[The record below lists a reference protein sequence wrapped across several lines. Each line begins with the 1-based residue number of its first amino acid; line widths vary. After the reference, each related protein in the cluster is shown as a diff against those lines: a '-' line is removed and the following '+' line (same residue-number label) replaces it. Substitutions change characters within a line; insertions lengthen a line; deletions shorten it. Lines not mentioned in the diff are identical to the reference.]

1 MKKKP
6 ELLAPAGDF
15 EKLKIAIE
23 YGADAVYAGV
33 SHFSLRCHSGK
44 EFDYETFKKAVD
56 FAHSKGVKVYATVNS
71 FPFENQLPIVEEHIK
86 RLKEIGVDALIV
98 STLGVIMKA
107 REIAPEIDIHLSTQA
122 NALNSWD
129 YKAYRDLGVS
139 RIIAAR
145 ETSLKDLIKIKEKV
159 PDVEIEVFVHGAMCF
174 AYSGRCLL
182 SAVQFGR
189 NPNKGSCANDCRYP
203 YVLYAENPETGTLF
217 KLEEYPE
224 DGTYIMNAKDL
235 CLIKHIPEI
244 IDAGVI
250 DSVKIEGRTKAPY
263 YVAVVTKAYRDAIDE
278 YVNTGKCE
286 CDKYYQEILTTKN
299 RGLTDAYLVK
309 RPYERHDTQNFE
321 TSLTYG
327 NWQVA
332 GIVNEDEE
340 TFMCKYKI
348 FPGDILEI
356 LYPKNA
362 KISPCENE
370 IGKVFQK
377 DGKWYL
383 KLNKI
388 ITKSGKELE
397 AVHSG
402 NLNPIKLPCK
412 LPYLTFLRKEVEFG
426 PNGK

>member
-1 MKKKP
+1 MKKV
-6 ELLAPAGDF
+6 ELLSPAGDF
-15 EKLKIAIE
+15 EKLKIAIS

-56 FAHSKGVKVYATVNS
+56 WAHERGVKVYATVNS
-71 FPFENQLPIVEEHIK
+71 FPFESQLNLVENHIK
-86 RLKEIGVDALIV
+86 KLKEIGVDAMII
-98 STLGVIMKA
+98 STVGVIKKA

-129 YKAYRDLGVS
+129 YEAYRDLGVK

-145 ETSLKDLIKIKEKV
+145 ETTLKDLIKIKEKV
-159 PDVEIEVFVHGAMCF
+159 PDIEIEIFVHGAMCF

-217 KLEEYPE
+217 KLEEYN

-244 IDAGVI
+244 LKSGVV
-250 DSVKIEGRTKAPY
+250 DSLKIEGRTKAPY
-263 YVAVVTKAYRDAIDE
+263 YVGVVTKAYREAIDE
-278 YVNTGKCE
+278 WYSKGECNCE
-286 CDKYYQEILTTKN
+286 KYYREILTTKN
-299 RGLTDAYLVK
+299 RGLTDAYIVK
-309 RPYERHDTQNFE
+309 RPYERNDTQNLQ

-327 NWQVA
+327 DWQVA

-348 FPGDILEI
+348 FPGDVLEI
-356 LYPKNA
+356 VLPKNS
-362 KISPCENE
+362 KISPCKNE
-370 IGKVFQK
+370 IGEIYQK
-377 DGKWYL
+377 DNQWYL
-383 KLNKI
+383 KLDKI
-388 ITKSGKELE
+388 LTLNGKELSS
-397 AVHSG
+397 VHSG

-412 LPYLTFLRKEVEFG
+412 LPYLTFLRKEA
-426 PNGK
+426 K

>member
-1 MKKKP
+1 MKKI
-6 ELLAPAGDF
+6 ELLSPAGDF

-44 EFDYETFKKAVD
+44 EFDYETFKEAVD
-56 FAHSKGVKVYATVNS
+56 YAHSKGVKVYATVNS
-71 FPFENQLPIVEEHIK
+71 FPFESQLSLVENHIK
-86 RLKEIGVDALIV
+86 KLKEIGVDAMII
-98 STLGVIMKA
+98 STLGVIKKA

-129 YKAYRDLGVS
+129 YEAYRDLGVK

-145 ETSLKDLIKIKEKV
+145 ETTLKDLIKIKEKV
-159 PDVEIEVFVHGAMCF
+159 PDVEIEIFVHGAMCF

-203 YVLYAENPETGTLF
+203 YILYAENPETGALF
-217 KLEEYPE
+217 KLEEFA

-235 CLIKHIPEI
+235 CLINHIPEI
-244 IDAGVI
+244 LSAGVV
-250 DSVKIEGRTKAPY
+250 DSLKIEGRTKAPY
-263 YVAVVTKAYRDAIDE
+263 YVGVVTKAYREAIDE
-278 YVNTGKCE
+278 WYSKGE
-286 CDKYYQEILTTKN
+286 CDCEKYYKEILTTKN

-309 RPYERHDTQNFE
+309 RPYERFDTQNLE

-327 NWQVA
+327 EWQVA
-332 GIVNEDEE
+332 GIVNEDKK

-356 LYPKNA
+356 LAPSEVKE
-362 KISPCENE
+362 CENE
-370 IGKVFQK
+370 IGKIYK
-377 DGKWYL
+377 KNNKWYL
-383 KLNKI
+383 RLDKILTLNE
-388 ITKSGKELE
+388 KELK

-402 NLNPIKLPCK
+402 NLNPIQLPCE
-412 LPYLTFLRKEVEFG
+412 LPYLTFLRKKVEFS
-426 PNGK
+426 PNGI

>member
-1 MKKKP
+1 MKKV

-15 EKLKIAIE
+15 EKLKIAIA

-44 EFDYETFKKAVD
+44 EFNYENFAEAVKY
-56 FAHSKGVKVYATVNS
+56 AHERGVRVYATVNS
-71 FPFENQLPIVEEHIK
+71 FPFENQLPLVEEHILK
-86 RLKEIGVDALIV
+86 LKEIGVDAMIV
-98 STLGVIMKA
+98 SSLGVLMKA
-107 REIAPEIDIHLSTQA
+107 REIAPEIEIHLSTQA

-129 YKAYRDLGVS
+129 YKAYRDLGVK

-145 ETSLKDLIKIKEKV
+145 ESTLKDLQRIKEKV
-159 PDVEIEVFVHGAMCF
+159 PDVEIETFVHGAMCF

-203 YVLYAENPETGTLF
+203 YVLYAENPETGMMF

-235 CLIKHIPEI
+235 CLIEHIPEI
-244 IDAGVI
+244 LKSGAV
-250 DSVKIEGRTKAPY
+250 DSIKIEGRTKAPY
-263 YVAVVTKAYRDAIDE
+263 YVGVVTKAYREAIDAFYEGREFDKE
-278 YVNTGKCE
+278 YFMN
-286 CDKYYQEILTTKN
+286 EILTTKN

-309 RPYERHDTQNFE
+309 RPYERHDTQNLE
-321 TSLTYG
+321 TSLTHG
-327 NWQVA
+327 EWQVS

-340 TFMCKYKI
+340 TFMCKYKT
-348 FPGDILEI
+348 FPGDVVEI
-356 LYPKNA
+356 LAPKNA
-362 KISPCENE
+362 KISPVKNE
-370 IGKVFQK
+370 IGEIWQEN
-377 DGKWYL
+377 GKWIL
-383 KLNKI
+383 KFNKI
-388 ITKSGKELE
+388 ETKNGKVLE

-412 LPYLTFLRKEVEFG
+412 LPYLTFLRKKVEFS
-426 PNGK
+426 PNGV

>member
-1 MKKKP
+1 MKKV
-6 ELLAPAGDF
+6 ELLSPAGDF

-44 EFDYETFKKAVD
+44 EFDYETFKEAVD
-56 FAHSKGVKVYATVNS
+56 YAHKRGVKVYATVNS
-71 FPFENQLPIVEEHIK
+71 FPFENQLSIVEEHIK
-86 RLKEIGVDALIV
+86 KLKEIGVDALIV

-129 YKAYRDLGVS
+129 YIAYKDLGVK

-145 ETSLKDLIKIKEKV
+145 ETTLKDLIRIKEKV
-159 PDVEIEVFVHGAMCF
+159 PDIEIEIFVHGAMCF

-203 YVLYAENPETGTLF
+203 YVLYAENPETGTMF
-217 KLEEYPE
+217 KLEEYD

-235 CLIKHIPEI
+235 CLIEHIPEI
-244 IDAGVI
+244 LKSDVI

-263 YVAVVTKAYRDAIDE
+263 YVGVVTKAYRDAIDE
-278 YVNTGKCE
+278 WYTTGRCDCE
-286 CDKYYQEILTTKN
+286 KYLNEILTTKN
-299 RGLTDAYLVK
+299 RGLTDAYIVK
-309 RPYERHDTQNFE
+309 RPFERHDTQNLE

-327 NWQVA
+327 EWQVA
-332 GIVNEDEE
+332 GIVNEDNK

-348 FPGDILEI
+348 FPGDVLEI
-356 LYPKNA
+356 VLPKES
-362 KISPCENE
+362 KIATCKNE
-370 IGKVFQK
+370 IGEIFEKN
-377 DGKWYL
+377 GKWYV
-383 KLNKI
+383 KLDKI
-388 ITKSGKELE
+388 ITISGKELKS
-397 AVHSG
+397 VHSG
-402 NLNPIKLPCK
+402 NQNPIKLPCD
-412 LPYLTFLRKEVEFG
+412 LPYLTFLRKKVEFA
-426 PNGK
+426 PNGV

>member
-1 MKKKP
+1 MKKV
-6 ELLAPAGDF
+6 ELLSPAGDF

-56 FAHSKGVKVYATVNS
+56 YAHSKGVKVYATVNS
-71 FPFENQLPIVEEHIK
+71 FPFESQLSLVENHIK
-86 RLKEIGVDALIV
+86 KLKEIGVDAMII
-98 STLGVIMKA
+98 STLGVIKKA
-107 REIAPEIDIHLSTQA
+107 KEIAPEIDIHLSTQA

-129 YKAYRDLGVS
+129 YEAYRDFGVK

-145 ETSLKDLIKIKEKV
+145 ESTLKDLIKIKEKV
-159 PDVEIEVFVHGAMCF
+159 PDIEIEIFVHGAMCF

-217 KLEEYPE
+217 KLEEYE
-224 DGTYIMNAKDL
+224 NGTHIMNAKDL
-235 CLIKHIPEI
+235 CLIEHIPEI
-244 IDAGVI
+244 LESGVI
-250 DSVKIEGRTKAPY
+250 DSLKIEGRTKAPY
-263 YVAVVTKAYRDAIDE
+263 YVGVVTKAYRGAIDE
-278 YVNTGKCE
+278 WYEKGSCE
-286 CDKYYQEILTTKN
+286 CKKYYDEILTTKN
-299 RGLTDAYLVK
+299 RGLSDAYIVK
-309 RPYERHDTQNFE
+309 RPYERNDTQNLE

-327 NWQVA
+327 EWQVA
-332 GIVNEDEE
+332 GIVNEDKK

-356 LYPKNA
+356 L
-362 KISPCENE
+362 SPDDKLQECENE
-370 IGKVFQK
+370 IGKIYKK
-377 DGKWYL
+377 DNKWYL
-383 KLNKI
+383 RLDKILTLNN
-388 ITKSGKELE
+388 KELK

-402 NLNPIKLPCK
+402 NLNPIKLPCE
-412 LPYLTFLRKEVEFG
+412 LPYLTFLRKKVEYS

>member
-1 MKKKP
+1 MKKT
-6 ELLAPAGDF
+6 ELLSPAGDF
-15 EKLKIAIE
+15 EKLKIAIS

-44 EFDYETFKKAVD
+44 EFNYETFAKAVD
-56 FAHSKGVKVYATVNS
+56 YAHERGVKVYATVNS
-71 FPFENQLPIVEEHIK
+71 FPFESQLGLVESHIK
-86 RLKEIGVDALIV
+86 KLKEIGVDAMII
-98 STLGVIMKA
+98 STLGVIKKA

-129 YKAYRDLGVS
+129 YEAYRDFGVK

-145 ETSLKDLIKIKEKV
+145 ETTLKDLIKIKEKV
-159 PDVEIEVFVHGAMCF
+159 PDIEIEVFVHGAMCF

-203 YVLYAENPETGTLF
+203 YVLYAENPDTGKMF
-217 KLEEYPE
+217 KMEEYS

-244 IDAGVI
+244 LKSGVI

-263 YVAVVTKAYRDAIDE
+263 YVGAVTKAYRDAIDE
-278 YVNTGKCE
+278 WYETEKCE
-286 CDKYYQEILTTKN
+286 CEKYYKEILTTKN

-309 RPYERHDTQNFE
+309 RPYEREDTQNLE
-321 TSLTYG
+321 TSLTHG
-327 NWQVA
+327 EWQVA
-332 GIVNEDEE
+332 GIVNEEGD

-356 LYPKNA
+356 LAPAEINE
-362 KISPCENE
+362 CENE
-370 IGKVFQK
+370 LGKIYK
-377 DGKWYL
+377 EKGKWHL
-383 KLNKI
+383 RLDKI
-388 ITKSGKELE
+388 LTKNDKELSS
-397 AVHSG
+397 VHSG
-402 NLNPIKLPCK
+402 NQNPIKLPCK
-412 LPYLTFLRKEVEFG
+412 LPYLSFIRKKVEFS
-426 PNGK
+426 PNGI

>member
-1 MKKKP
+1 MKKP

-15 EKLKIAIE
+15 EKMKIAIS

-44 EFDYETFKKAVD
+44 EFDYDTFNEAVKY
-56 FAHSKGVKVYATVNS
+56 AHSKGVKVYATVNS
-71 FPFENQLPIVEEHIK
+71 FPFENQLSLVESHIK
-86 RLKEIGVDALIV
+86 KLKEIGVDAMIV
-98 STLGVIMKA
+98 STLGVIKKV
-107 REIAPEIDIHLSTQA
+107 REIAPEVDIHLSTQA

-129 YKAYRDLGVS
+129 YEAYRDAGVR

-145 ETSLKDLIKIKEKV
+145 ESSLKDLIKIKKNV
-159 PDVEIEVFVHGAMCF
+159 SDVEIEIFVHGAMCF

-203 YVLYAENPETGTLF
+203 YVLYAENPETGTVF
-217 KLEEYPE
+217 KMEEYE

-235 CLIKHIPEI
+235 CLIEYIPEI
-244 IDAGVI
+244 IQAGVI

-263 YVAVVTKAYRDAIDE
+263 YAAVVTKAYRDAIDE
-278 YVNTGKCE
+278 YINTGKCE
-286 CDKYYQEILTTKN
+286 CEKYYKEILTVKN

-309 RPYERHDTQNFE
+309 RPYERNDTQNLE
-321 TSLTYG
+321 TSLTMG
-327 NWQVA
+327 EWQVS
-332 GIVNEDEE
+332 GIVNEDGES
-340 TFMCKYKI
+340 FMCKYKT
-348 FPGDILEI
+348 FPGDTVEI
-356 LYPKNA
+356 LMPENGKITACKND
-362 KISPCENE
+362 IGE
-370 IGKVFQK
+370 IFEK

-383 KLNKI
+383 KFNKI
-388 ITKSGKELE
+388 ETVNGKELS

-402 NLNPIKLPCK
+402 NTNPVKLPGK
-412 LPYLTFLRKEVEFG
+412 LPYLTFLRKKVEYS

>member
-1 MKKKP
+1 MKKP

-44 EFDYETFKKAVD
+44 EFDYETFKEAVD
-56 FAHSKGVKVYATVNS
+56 YAHERGVKVYATVNS
-71 FPFENQLPIVEEHIK
+71 FPFENQLPLVEGHIK
-86 RLKEIGVDALIV
+86 KLKEIGVDAMII
-98 STLGVIMKA
+98 STLGVIKKA

-129 YKAYRDLGVS
+129 YEAYRDVGVK

-159 PDVEIEVFVHGAMCF
+159 PDVEIEIFVHGAMCF

-203 YVLYAENPETGTLF
+203 YVLYAENPETGTMF
-217 KLEEYPE
+217 KLEEYK

-235 CLIKHIPEI
+235 CLIRHIPEI
-244 IDAGVI
+244 LKAGVI
-250 DSVKIEGRTKAPY
+250 DSLKIEGRTKAPY
-263 YVAVVTKAYRDAIDE
+263 YVAVVTKAYREAIDE
-278 YVNTGKCE
+278 YLSTGKCE
-286 CDKYYQEILTTKN
+286 CEKYYKEILTTKN

-309 RPYERHDTQNFE
+309 RPYERSDTQNLE

-327 NWQVA
+327 EWQVS
-332 GIVNEDEE
+332 GIVNEDGIS
-340 TFMCKYKI
+340 FMCKYKT
-348 FPGDILEI
+348 FPGDVVEI
-356 LYPKNA
+356 LAPKNA
-362 KISPCENE
+362 KISPCKNE
-370 IGKVFQK
+370 IGEIYQK

-383 KLNKI
+383 KFNKI
-388 ITKSGKELE
+388 ETLSGKELS

-402 NLNPIKLPCK
+402 NTNPIKLPCK
-412 LPYLTFLRKEVEFG
+412 MPPLTFLRKKVENS
-426 PNGK
+426 PNGV